1 MRAPASLLLLLLAC
15 LTLAACGGSDDDT
28 TAAATATDATTAG
41 AFPATL
47 DGALGETTVERAPE
61 RVVALDF
68 NSADALLALGVTPVA
83 IARVDYAP
91 GGVQP
96 WTRAALRG
104 ARPQLLETATGY
116 PLERIAALRPDLIV
130 ASNAYGVERVADQLS
145 ALAPLLAW
153 SRALGTETWQ
163 ETTRRVGAALGR
175 AREASALI
183 ADVEGRIDA
192 ARARH
197 PELDGKTIAIFNAV
211 GGQLFAINDPDDFSI
226 RFAADLGMRLSPALE
241 RLEGEEGRAALSEE
255 RVDLVDADVV
265 VGTSPSPA
273 ELRRATAS
281 PLFRRLPAVTRG
293 SYVEL
298 PLSPATAIAFPS
310 ALSIPYALETLVP
323 RLSAAASAR

>member
-1 MRAPASLLLLLLAC
+1 MRAPASLLLLLLTC
-15 LTLAACGGSDDDT
+15 LTLAACGSDDDTTTATT
-28 TAAATATDATTAG
+28 TAAATAG
-41 AFPATL
+41 AFPVTL
-47 DGALGETTVERAPE
+47 DGALGATTVERAPE

-104 ARPQLLETATGY
+104 ARPELLETATGY

-130 ASNAYGVERVADQLS
+130 ASNAYGADRVADQLS

-153 SRALGTETWQ
+153 SRTLGAETWQ

-175 AREASALI
+175 TREASALI
-183 ADVEGRIDA
+183 DSVERQIDD
-192 ARARH
+192 ARGGH
-197 PELDGKTIAIFNAV
+197 PELDGATISIFNAV
-211 GGQLFAINDPDDFSI
+211 GGQLYAINDPADFSI

-241 RLEGEEGRAALSEE
+241 RLEGQEGRAALSAE

-281 PLFRRLPAVTRG
+281 PLFRRLPAVRRG

-323 RLSAAASAR
+323 RLSAAARAR